1 MQNNDFGIRRDDSP
15 TGVFFGLFTKADENI
30 ALASGRKDE
39 PDASFWDE
47 DSDGE
52 ENLDDD
58 AGANIQGLEATLLET
73 PGEKPKEPK
82 KYANDARGRRKHIE
96 DESAKVLQ
104 YPPLS
109 SPVHSELH

>member
-1 MQNNDFGIRRDDSP
+1 MISLPLYLRLLFL
-15 TGVFFGLFTKADENI
+15 GVFFGLFTKADENI

-39 PDASFWDE
+39 PDASFWEE

-82 KYANDARGRRKHIE
+82 KYSNDARGRRRHIE
-96 DESAKVLQ
+96 DESAKV
-104 YPPLS
+104 S
-109 SPVHSELH
+109 